1 MKKDILAEAIGRIEE
16 KYTDRAAESFKS
28 GSCRNN
34 VIEVSFSGR
43 PAPVK
48 KKSRGEKI
56 LTAAASLAA
65 AFGVIAGTV
74 FFADFVSKSKV
85 STGTGKGSSPS
96 IACDPEFTED
106 YKAGVY
112 FEPAD
117 NVTLSGGNIYNGGEL
132 FYVNNTS
139 TDTNVQE
146 IAVYDNRGFYLD
158 TYTNQNSSLECE
170 KNESYYFRMYFTE
183 RGPIG
188 VRCSVTKSGESCYS
202 SARKIYFYNDRLKIT
217 GTADIPVYENEG
229 KFEGYY
235 LWSFS
240 ENGKYFLEA
249 VMNTDEGLKY
259 SLRAFSLE
267 NGAKL
272 LFEIPDVRE
281 IPCVGENGEEYIF
294 NQFVAL
300 NISNDGKTIQTFNN
314 ELIDGGSQ
322 LSTFSVGYIDIS
334 GKEPTAKIAGF
345 CGGTSGVI
353 FDEADSITHVD
364 GNMVDYY
371 AFDEI
376 LHINLPLSENEKA
389 VIASFSPDGK
399 YLVASILNTETEKAY
414 IRAYKGEEEDKELIY
429 EQPCDS
435 LPTRVEINDKGT
447 VIAVDLSGNRSVY
460 YAEMT
465 RADIEENEET
475 DGMSESIGAIA
486 FEKTDEPVISDC
498 NIYSGLSEKGVQ
510 RWYASSL
517 CDTSESNMVMSK
529 NIESGI
535 PANEGLVNNDK
546 CIINVYEKPDVYS
559 PSSYIG
565 SYITTKT
572 MAEYMEENNFT
583 FTMSYTEKGI
593 AAIKQ
598 VYGDKSYLR
607 KITVTFF
614 DDNMNPVKETVL
626 PDNLVPQGEQSAYLC
641 LSHNGRYL
649 LINSSQKYVV
659 FDLEEGKLV
668 REFDIF
674 DVMDSVKFP
683 EGCDGLY
690 GYVPVAVSNN
700 GDKMIIRVTAEYSA
714 ENLPEKVLYSAVTF
728 GDNSCS
734 SVTDD
739 KVYDLSSPVMTSDTA
754 VINIEDCC
762 FYYTSFEGSK
772 QVHLELE
779 EKEEIKLVSVSPD
792 ESYFIAVIL
801 NTETN
806 EEQHRVYKGLPMGG
820 EAVSDLTAKDPIS
833 VTAVNDS
840 GYVISTL
847 KDEE

>member
-1 MKKDILAEAIGRIEE
+1 MKKDILAEAIGRIDE
-16 KYTDRAAESFKS
+16 KYTDRAAESFES
-28 GSCRNN
+28 GRKGSNI
-34 VIEVSFSGR
+34 IEVSFSGR
-43 PAPVK
+43 PAPIRK
-48 KKSRGEKI
+48 RSKAEKI
-56 LTAAASLAA
+56 LTGAAGIAAAAA
-65 AFGVIAGTV
+65 VVVGTV

-85 STGTGKGSSPS
+85 QTGSGKESSPS
-96 IACDPEFTED
+96 IACKPEFTED
-106 YKAGVY
+106 YKAGV
-112 FEPAD
+112 FFLPAD
-117 NVTLSGGNIYNGGEL
+117 SAALSGGNIYNGGEL
-132 FYVNNTS
+132 FYINNTS
-139 TDTNVQE
+139 TDTNVQD
-146 IAVYDNRGFYLD
+146 IAVYDSRGFYLD
-158 TYTNQNSSLECE
+158 TYTNLNSSLECE
-170 KNESYYFRMYFTE
+170 KNESYYFRMFFTE

-188 VRCSVTKSGESCYS
+188 VRCSVTKSGEDCYS
-202 SARKIYFYNDRLKIT
+202 SARKIYFYNDKLKIT
-217 GTADIPVYENEG
+217 GTADIPAYENEG

-240 ENGKYFLEA
+240 ENGKYFVEA
-249 VMNTDEGLKY
+249 VMNTAEGLKY

-272 LFEIPDVRE
+272 LFEIPDTRE
-281 IPCVGENGEEYIF
+281 IPCVGENGEKYIF

-364 GNMVDYY
+364 GNIVDYY

-376 LHINLPLSENEKA
+376 LHINLPLSEKEK
-389 VIASFSPDGK
+389 VVTASLSPDRN
-399 YLVASILNTETEKAY
+399 YLAASVTDTETGKAY
-414 IRAYKGEEEDKELIY
+414 VRAFKGEGEDKELIY
-429 EQPCDS
+429 EQPCNS

-447 VIAVDLSGNRSVY
+447 VIAVDLAGNRSVY
-460 YAEMT
+460 NAEMT
-465 RADIEENEET
+465 RADNEVNKEMS
-475 DGMSESIGAIA
+475 GMSESIGGIA
-486 FEKTDEPVISDC
+486 FEKTDEPVISGDY
-498 NIYSGLSEKGVQ
+498 IYSGLSEKGVQ

-517 CDTSESNMVMSK
+517 CDTSESNMIMSK

-535 PANEGLVNNDK
+535 PAYEGLMNNDK
-546 CIINVYEKPDVYS
+546 CVISVYEKPDVYT

-565 SYITTKT
+565 SYNTTKT
-572 MAEYMEENNFT
+572 MAEYREENNFT
-583 FTMSYTEKGI
+583 FTLSFTEKGI

-598 VYGDKSYLR
+598 VYGDKNYLS

-614 DDNMNPVKETVL
+614 DDNMNPVTETVL

-659 FDLEEGKLV
+659 FDLEEGQI
-668 REFDIF
+668 IF
-674 DVMDSVKFP
+674 NAAVTAEFP
-683 EGCDGLY
+683 EGADEPG
-690 GYVPVAVSNN
+690 GFVPVAVSNN
-700 GDKMIIRVTAEYSA
+700 GDKVIARATCEVSDDGFPAKVYYPVVTLRDNGYSV
-714 ENLPEKVLYSAVTF
+714 ED
-728 GDNSCS
+728 G
-734 SVTDD
+734 
-739 KVYDLSSPVMTSDTA
+739 KVYDLSAPVKASDTA

-762 FYYTSFEGSK
+762 FYYTSFESSK

-779 EKEEIKLVSVSPD
+779 EKEKIKLVSVSPD

-801 NTETN
+801 DTETN

-820 EAVSDLTAKDPIS
+820 ETVSNLTAKDPIS

>member
-1 MKKDILAEAIGRIEE
+1 MKKDILAEAIGRIDE
-16 KYTDRAAESFKS
+16 KYTDRAAESFGSGKS
-28 GSCRNN
+28 SN

-43 PAPVK
+43 PAPIRK
-48 KKSRGEKI
+48 RSKAEKI
-56 LTAAASLAA
+56 LTGAVSLAA
-65 AFGVIAGTV
+65 AFGIIAGTV

-85 STGTGKGSSPS
+85 HTGTGKESSPS
-96 IACDPEFTED
+96 IACKPEFTED
-106 YKAGVY
+106 YKAGV
-112 FEPAD
+112 FFLPAD
-117 NVTLSGGNIYNGGEL
+117 SVTLSGGNIYNGGEL
-132 FYVNNTS
+132 FYVNNTG
-139 TDTNVQE
+139 TDTNVQD
-146 IAVYDNRGFYLD
+146 IAVYDSRGFYLD
-158 TYTNQNSSLECE
+158 TYTNLNSSLECE
-170 KNESYYFRMYFTE
+170 KNEGYYFRMFFTE

-188 VRCSVTKSGESCYS
+188 VRCSVTKSGEDCYS
-202 SARKIYFYNDRLKIT
+202 SARKIYFYNDKLKIT
-217 GTADIPVYENEG
+217 GTADIPAYENEG

-240 ENGKYFLEA
+240 ENGKYFVEA
-249 VMNTDEGLKY
+249 IMNTAEGLKY

-272 LFEIPDVRE
+272 LFEIPDTRE

-322 LSTFSVGYIDIS
+322 LSTFSVGYIDII

-364 GNMVDYY
+364 GNRVDYY

-376 LHINLPLSENEKA
+376 LHINLSLSENEK
-389 VIASFSPDGK
+389 VVTASLSPDGK
-399 YLVASILNTETEKAY
+399 YLAASVTDTETKKAY
-414 IRAYKGEEEDKELIY
+414 IRAYKGEGEDKELIY

-447 VIAVDLSGNRSVY
+447 VIAVDLAGNRSVY

-465 RADIEENEET
+465 RADNEENEEKG
-475 DGMSESIGAIA
+475 GMSESIGAIV
-486 FEKTDEPVISDC
+486 FEKTDEPVISGDY
-498 NIYSGLSEKGVQ
+498 IYSGLSEKGVQ
-510 RWYASSL
+510 RWYASSAY
-517 CDTSESNMVMSK
+517 DTAASNMVMSK

-535 PANEGLVNNDK
+535 PADEGLVNNDK
-546 CIINVYEKPDVYS
+546 CIISIYEKPDVFS

-572 MAEYMEENNFT
+572 MAEYREENNFT
-583 FTMSYTEKGI
+583 FTLSYTEKGI

-614 DDNMNPVKETVL
+614 DDNMNPVTETVL

-668 REFDIF
+668 RESDIF

-683 EGCDGLY
+683 EGCDGLC

-734 SVTDD
+734 SVTDG
-739 KVYDLSSPVMTSDTA
+739 KVYDLSAPVKASDTA

-801 NTETN
+801 DTETN

-820 EAVSDLTAKDPIS
+820 DAVSGLTAKDPIS
-833 VTAVNDS
+833 VTAVNDN

-847 KDEE
+847 KDGE

>member
-1 MKKDILAEAIGRIEE
+1 MKKDILAEAIGRLDE
-16 KYTDRAAESFKS
+16 KYIDRAAESLGS
-28 GSCRNN
+28 GKGGN

-48 KKSRGEKI
+48 KRSKAEKF
-56 LTAAASLAA
+56 LVGAAGIAA

-74 FFADFVSKSKV
+74 FFADFVSKNKV
-85 STGTGKGSSPS
+85 QTGAGKESSQS
-96 IACDPEFTED
+96 IACNPEFTDD

-112 FEPAD
+112 FLQAD

-139 TDTNVQE
+139 TDTNVQD
-146 IAVYDNRGFYLD
+146 IAVYDSRGFYLD
-158 TYTNQNSSLECE
+158 TYTNLHSSLECE
-170 KNESYYFRMYFTE
+170 KNESYYFRMFFTE

-188 VRCSVTKSGESCYS
+188 VRCSITKSGEEYYS
-202 SARKIYFYNDRLKIT
+202 SARRIYFYDDKFKIT
-217 GTADIPVYENEG
+217 GTADIPAYENEG
-229 KFEGYY
+229 RFEGYY

-240 ENGKYFLEA
+240 ENGKYFVEA

-272 LFEIPDVRE
+272 LFEIPDTRE
-281 IPCVGENGEEYIF
+281 IPCVGEKGEEYIF

-364 GNMVDYY
+364 GNRVDYY
-371 AFDEI
+371 AFGEI
-376 LHINLPLSENEKA
+376 QHINLPLSENEKA
-389 VIASFSPDGK
+389 VTASLSPNGNYLAASVTDTKTGK
-399 YLVASILNTETEKAY
+399 SYV
-414 IRAYKGEEEDKELIY
+414 RAFKGEGEDKELIF
-429 EQPCDS
+429 EQPCNS
-435 LPTRVEINDKGT
+435 LPTRVEVNNEGT
-447 VIAVDLSGNRSVY
+447 IISVDSAGNRSVY

-465 RADIEENEET
+465 RADIEENDET
-475 DGMSESIGAIA
+475 SGMSESIGAIA
-486 FEKTDEPVISDC
+486 FEKTDETVISGDY
-498 NIYSGLSEKGVQ
+498 IYSGLSGKGVQ

-517 CDTSESNMVMSK
+517 CDTSESNMKMSE
-529 NIESGI
+529 NIDSGI
-535 PANEGLVNNDK
+535 PADEGLVNNEK
-546 CIINVYEKPDVYS
+546 CSISIYEKPDVLT
-559 PSSYIG
+559 PCSYIG
-565 SYITTKT
+565 SYISTKT
-572 MAEYMEENNFT
+572 MAEYREENNFT
-583 FTMSYTEKGI
+583 FTLSYTEKGI
-593 AAIKQ
+593 AAIKK

-614 DDNMNPVKETVL
+614 DDKMNPVTETVL
-626 PDNLVPQGEQSAYLC
+626 PDNLVPQGEQSVYLC

-649 LINSSQKYVV
+649 MIQDSHKYSI

-668 REFDIF
+668 REFDFF

-714 ENLPEKVLYSAVTF
+714 ENLPEKVLYSSVTF

-739 KVYDLSSPVMTSDTA
+739 KVYDLSAPVMTSDTA
-754 VINIEDCC
+754 VVNIEDCC

-772 QVHLELE
+772 QVHLELDKNE
-779 EKEEIKLVSVSPD
+779 RIKLVSVSPD
-792 ESYFIAVIL
+792 ESYFIAVVL

-806 EEQHRVYKGLPMGG
+806 EEQYRVYKGLPMGTA
-820 EAVSDLTAKDPIS
+820 EVSNLTAKDPIS
-833 VTAVNDS
+833 VSAVNDKE
-840 GYVISTL
+840 YVISAFN
-847 KDEE
+847 DGE